1 MEKKSHTILNIF
13 IFIIVLGV
21 SLVLYARYIGVK
33 GLIVKE
39 YRVESEI
46 LTSNFSGIKIVH
58 FSDLLYKSTVNESD
72 LKKLVEKVNILSPD
86 IIVFTGDLVT
96 NVSTNEKDKEI
107 LIKYLS
113 EMKAKIGKYS
123 IYGDYDYT
131 YDEYKYVMEESNF
144 IILNNSYDTVYNKTN
159 DPIYIVGLPSNI
171 KEKVNLEEAFKFYNE
186 EDRRYI
192 ICLVHEG
199 KVIDSINNSEYEV
212 DLILGGHSLNGAV
225 NVPYYGGLFIDKSS
239 GNYYDEYYTKGITN
253 IYISSGI
260 GTNKY
265 NYRFNNKPS
274 FNLYRL
280 KSQS

>member
-171 KEKVNLEEAFKFYNE
+171 KEKINLEEAFKFYNE

-225 NVPYYGGLFIDKSS
+225 DIPYYGGLFIDKSS

>member
-171 KEKVNLEEAFKFYNE
+171 KEKISLEEAFKFYNE

-225 NVPYYGGLFIDKSS
+225 NIPYYGGLFIDKSS
-239 GNYYDEYYTKGITN
+239 GNYYDEHYTKGITN